1 MARKRVKKICIEIPE
16 CHILSAVSVLNLS
29 DKDEE
34 SVDVIEKE
42 LHQRKSINIDLP
54 RMLKEEGSEDLRI
67 LPVMLGLLSLMQI
80 AYDIDIKKTTSS
92 I

>member
-1 MARKRVKKICIEIPE
+1 MTRKRVKKICIELPE